1 MQLSSSRSP
10 RGLEGHLACWGVI
23 SRQDYQSPS
32 ESAAHKNRKSWD
44 KILHL
49 PLIVITR
56 LFPRG
61 DAIRRL
67 RGCSSALARP
77 AHPIG
82 GLEGAGEAGLLQS
95 TGHALPD
102 TQKDLDLRLV
112 LQGNPGGFP
121 RLRGELM
128 LTWKQPPL
136 KKRLQLQNDKG
147 SPDRMVGDPGKR
159 AGRVAGSPHPLPA
172 AKSGKQAPG
181 AGTARLS
188 GKGPPAS
195 GTAVKLLLRI
205 FVSASDSLR
214 PLELKETPE
223 APEVEE
229 SALHLAAPPDTH
241 THTFTHVHTRGCSGI
256 SSQGK

>member
-1 MQLSSSRSP
+1 MLFHPCWSPRQGLQNAGAGQVSPSSAVLPRRPPLRVASPSGSCLEEQEMQLSSSRSP

-112 LQGNPGGFP
+112 LQGNAGGFP

-136 KKRLQLQNDKG
+136 KTA
-147 SPDRMVGDPGKR
+147 S
-159 AGRVAGSPHPLPA
+159 A
-172 AKSGKQAPG
+172 A
-181 AGTARLS
+181 
-188 GKGPPAS
+188 
-195 GTAVKLLLRI
+195 
-205 FVSASDSLR
+205 
-214 PLELKETPE
+214 E
-223 APEVEE
+223 
-229 SALHLAAPPDTH
+229 
-241 THTFTHVHTRGCSGI
+241 
-256 SSQGK
+256 